1 MVLCYNFYENYGWNC
16 VMSESTV
23 TLLNNPY
30 GQASFDSFR
39 LKNRAFAD
47 KSLMIKYLD
56 DDSMSEYPVLLRPR
70 RFGKS
75 TFVQMLKCYYDI
87 SYQNRYEE
95 LFSGTKI
102 YEEGLPTHNS
112 YHVIDFDFSRVNTD
126 NYETLVDSFFSVLV
140 LGIDDFKRRY
150 PEFKFDY
157 SQLNQKDSVTLF
169 NYFTNA
175 YLNHFNTKNL
185 YVLIDEYDNFA
196 NEILSKDLD
205 LFLSITGKNGLLK
218 SFYAAIKASTIGTGC
233 IAKTFITGVSSVS
246 LDSLTSGFNI
256 ALNVTSFD
264 IFNEYAGFTEDE
276 LNTLIPKLVDVE
288 KLGVTTKEIISR
300 MKPVYDGYC
309 FSRRSDK
316 TVYNSSMCLYYLTK
330 VRQEQSFLN
339 PEDYLDPACD
349 QDGYKLEQIF
359 SLTNKDIVDEII
371 DTYLHGDTFYVERLS
386 ENINL
391 NQANEYDQ
399 DQVLSILYY
408 LGYLTIDK
416 EDASTEGFSL
426 KIPNRYMSKLF
437 GKCIINL
444 KLTKDSAFISPTI
457 DANALLAAE
466 DDISSFAASCT
477 EFLSSIMTNQVL
489 MHMNEIALNLAL
501 FAKLETMKGRN
512 FIVNM
517 QKSIQVNGEGE
528 KFADLVITVNRGKVN
543 ECIYLIELKYLTK
556 TEASDKNSE
565 NTIKKVIKDASEQV
579 LEYKSAMDF
588 KGRNVKAYAMI
599 FAGPDCIY
607 CKLQQ

>member
-1 MVLCYNFYENYGWNC
+1 
-16 VMSESTV
+16 MSESTV

-30 GQASFDSFR
+30 GDASFDSFR
-39 LKNRAFAD
+39 KEELAFAD
-47 KSLMIKYLD
+47 KSLSIKYLD
-56 DDSMSEYPVLLRPR
+56 NGMSKYPVILRPR

-75 TFVQMLKCYYDI
+75 TFVRMLKCYYDI
-87 SYQNRYEE
+87 SYQDRYEE

-102 YEEGLPTHNS
+102 YEKNLPTHNS
-112 YHVIDFDFSRVNTD
+112 YHVIDFDFSRVNTE
-126 NYETLVDSFFSVLV
+126 NYETLVDSFFSVMV

-157 SQLNQKDSVTLF
+157 SKLNQKDSVTLF

-205 LFLSITGKNGLLK
+205 LFLSITGQNGLLK
-218 SFYAAIKASTIGTGC
+218 SFYASIKASTIGNGS

-264 IFNEYAGFTEDE
+264 CFNEYAGFTEDE
-276 LNTLIPKLVDVE
+276 LEILIPKLVDVE
-288 KLGVTTKEIISR
+288 MLGVSTREIIER

-309 FSRRSDK
+309 FSRRAGK

-330 VRQEQSFLN
+330 VRQEQTFLN

-359 SLTNKDIVDEII
+359 SLTHKDIVDEIV
-371 DTYLHGDTFYVERLS
+371 DTYLHGDTFYVDKLS

-391 NQANEYDQ
+391 NKANEYDQ

-416 EDASTEGFSL
+416 EESSIDGLIL

-444 KLTKDSAFISPTI
+444 RLTKDSAFITPTI
-457 DANALLAAE
+457 NTESLLTAK
-466 DDISSFAASCT
+466 DDISSFADSCT

-489 MHMNEIALNLAL
+489 LQMTEIALNLAL

-517 QKSIQVNGEGE
+517 QKSLQVKGEGE
-528 KFADLVITVNRGKVN
+528 KYADLVITVNRGKIN

-556 TEASDKNSE
+556 TEARDKNS
-565 NTIKKVIKDASEQV
+565 DSV
-579 LEYKSAMDF
+579 LQRLVNKATEELTAYKSAIEF
-588 KGRNVKAYAMI
+588 KDKNVKAYAMV

-607 CKLQQ
+607 CKQQ